1 MTTIKEE
8 FDPLMDEAS
17 GHTQDMVQ
25 DISTR
30 QSPVVEP
37 PRRSSTNNT
46 TMESPV
52 VDPPR
57 RSSTIDTPMESPVV
71 ETPRRSSTSNN
82 RSLAVMEASTLE
94 ASRYHIPIARGA
106 VSFTSIASLNLQT
119 FIDPLPLDQLLCY
132 SANTVQ
138 SWPTEDRDQI
148 LAVAGRDLTVASRNL
163 AELTR
168 YLDIQAA
175 HLATCAGASDESIP
189 LMAAETY
196 PRLPG
201 GIGAALQEVQKD

>member
-1 MTTIKEE
+1 MRQEMATIKEE

-17 GHTQDMVQ
+17 GYAQDMVQ
-25 DISTR
+25 DRATR
-30 QSPVVEP
+30 Q
-37 PRRSSTNNT
+37 
-46 TMESPV
+46 SPV

-57 RSSTIDTPMESPVV
+57 RSSTIDTTMESPMV

-82 RSLAVMEASTLE
+82 RLLAVMEASTLE
-94 ASRYHIPIARGA
+94 APRYRIPIARGA
-106 VSFTSIASLNLQT
+106 VNFTYIACLDLQT

-148 LAVAGRDLTVASRNL
+148 LAVASRDLTVARRNL

-168 YLDIQAA
+168 YLDIHAA
-175 HLATCAGASDESIP
+175 HLATCAGGSDDSIP

-201 GIGAALQEVQKD
+201 GIGAALQEVQRD